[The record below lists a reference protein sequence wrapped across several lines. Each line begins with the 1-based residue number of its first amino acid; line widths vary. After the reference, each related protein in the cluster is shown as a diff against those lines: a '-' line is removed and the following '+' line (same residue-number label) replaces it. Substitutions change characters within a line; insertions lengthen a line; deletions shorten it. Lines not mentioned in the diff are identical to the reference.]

1 MQRTATRTSQRPSGP
16 WRSARDDAVQDLRK
30 RIDRSQS
37 DRIVAR
43 AAFLPHPD
51 RVLLE
56 AYFLHGR
63 TVKDIALG
71 SETETRRVSRR
82 IRRLAL
88 RVLSDKFVFVLRRL
102 DSWPPSRRRVA
113 TAMMLGGQSMRD
125 AADSLH
131 MTLYSIRRHHDAIMA
146 QFEMESGGRS
156 CAAGAR

>member
-1 MQRTATRTSQRPSGP
+1 MDRTVTRTSSKPSGP
-16 WRSARDDAVQDLRK
+16 WRDAADEGVQDLRR

-63 TVKDIALG
+63 TIKDIALG
-71 SETETRRVSRR
+71 SGTQSRRVSRR

-88 RVLSDKFVFVLRRL
+88 RVLSEKFVFVLRRL

-113 TAMMLGGQSMRD
+113 TAMMLGGQSMRE
-125 AADSLH
+125 AAGSLH
-131 MTLYSIRRHHDAIMA
+131 MTLYSVRRHHDAITA
-146 QFEMESGGRS
+146 QFEMETHRRGCSV
-156 CAAGAR
+156 GAR

>member
-1 MQRTATRTSQRPSGP
+1 MERTATRTRHRPSGA
-16 WRSARDDAVQDLRK
+16 WRDAREDAVHDLRK

-63 TVKDIALG
+63 TIKDIALG
-71 SETETRRVSRR
+71 AGIDTRRLSRK

-102 DSWPPSRRRVA
+102 ETWPPSRRRVA
-113 TAMMLGGQSMRD
+113 TAMMLGGQSMRE
-125 AADSLH
+125 AAGSLH
-131 MTLYSIRRHHDAIMA
+131 MTLYSVRRHHDAITA
-146 QFEMESGGRS
+146 QFEMESDRRS
-156 CAAGAR
+156 CRAGAR